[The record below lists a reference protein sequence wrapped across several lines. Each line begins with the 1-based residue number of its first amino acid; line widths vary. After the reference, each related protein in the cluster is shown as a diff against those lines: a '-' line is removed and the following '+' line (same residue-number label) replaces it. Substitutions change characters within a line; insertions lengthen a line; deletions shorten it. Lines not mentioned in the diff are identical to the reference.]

1 MEEGTADIAVHSM
14 KDVPA
19 DMPEGFCIAAMLER
33 ANHADAL
40 VSRDAQLIHE
50 LPSSARIGS
59 SSLRRQ
65 AQLKMLRADLVI
77 ESLRGNVNTRL
88 KRLDKGDFD
97 AVVLA
102 AAGLERLG
110 LEQRICQEFSPD
122 EMLPAAGQGVIGIE
136 CRANDDELRGVL
148 ATLNHSET
156 VLTTLAERAIAKT
169 LGASCQS
176 PLAAHAVIENGHMTV
191 AALLAMP
198 DGSHAVRDSIRGAPK
213 AAANLGERL
222 ARQLLDRGAGEILE
236 ATGALHE

>member
-1 MEEGTADIAVHSM
+1 MSARV
-14 KDVPA
+14 V
-19 DMPEGFCIAAMLER
+19 
-33 ANHADAL
+33 
-40 VSRDAQLIHE
+40 
-50 LPSSARIGS
+50 LPSWFRQLAFGYVHPT
-59 SSLRRQ
+59 SLRRQ

-136 CRANDDELRGVL
+136 CRANNNELRGVL

-156 VLTTLAERAIAKT
+156 ALTTLAERAIAKT

-198 DGSHAVRDSIRGAPK
+198 DGSHAVRDSVRGTPE